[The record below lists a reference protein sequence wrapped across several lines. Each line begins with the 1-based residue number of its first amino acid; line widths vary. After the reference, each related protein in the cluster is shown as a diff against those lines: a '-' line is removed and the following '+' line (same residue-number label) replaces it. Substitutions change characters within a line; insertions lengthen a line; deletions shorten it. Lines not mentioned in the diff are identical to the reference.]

1 MHLARGQRYTLIQ
14 PRVLQ
19 LEMGDPQFQ
28 DLECWVLQD
37 LEPCARVPPALS
49 IRPRERTPALWGS
62 GGRHVQEEHT
72 RWRFE
77 RFIKNNSGD
86 LPAFLELPLTKFGF
100 AFYLELPPVAA
111 ERRKRKSSRQRDV
124 REKEL
129 RRERRDQRVPVLPG
143 PLLNRMLGGLPRN
156 RSWVLCFPT

>member
-1 MHLARGQRYTLIQ
+1 MQ
-14 PRVLQ
+14 
-19 LEMGDPQFQ
+19 
-28 DLECWVLQD
+28 
-37 LEPCARVPPALS
+37 
-49 IRPRERTPALWGS
+49 GS
-62 GGRHVQEEHT
+62 PLLFPSGPGKGPLHSGVQEAATSKKST
-72 RWRFE
+72 RAGVSKG
-77 RFIKNNSGD
+77 FIKNNSGD

-156 RSWVLCFPT
+156 RSWVLCFPK